1 MRSLR
6 YTDHNST
13 KKIQIN
19 QLIYIQLFIEMIYLR
34 GEKNIVFNAY
44 QQLSFF
50 TAEKSDI
57 RVRATIIS
65 SVNFTIV
72 FRLFF
77 FF

>member
-1 MRSLR
+1 MTYFR
-6 YTDHNST
+6 
-13 KKIQIN
+13 
-19 QLIYIQLFIEMIYLR
+19 E
-34 GEKNIVFNAY
+34 EKNVVFNAY

-72 FRLFF
+72 FRLFYF
-77 FF
+77 FFIDETQKSSRKAYKLN